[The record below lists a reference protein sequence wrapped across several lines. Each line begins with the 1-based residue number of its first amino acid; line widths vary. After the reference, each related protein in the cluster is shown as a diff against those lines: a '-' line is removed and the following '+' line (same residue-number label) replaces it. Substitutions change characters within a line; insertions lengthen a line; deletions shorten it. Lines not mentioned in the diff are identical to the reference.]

1 MVCVREH
8 INGLDC
14 CYAVIL
20 AKNFKVTGL
29 GCRIAADINHPF
41 RGSIQDDLRDIRVD
55 SGPWGI
61 EYHHIRSSMLLHET
75 VSKYIFH
82 ISCEKF
88 TIAYSVCIGIY
99 ARIGNGFRHIFD
111 SEYF

>member
-61 EYHHIRSSMLLHET
+61 EYHHIRSSMLLIPFASAFMRASAMASGT
-75 VSKYIFH
+75 
-82 ISCEKF
+82 
-88 TIAYSVCIGIY
+88 YSIP
-99 ARIGNGFRHIFD
+99 NTFD
-111 SEYF
+111 AFPDTNWAIVPVPV